1 MNNYELAK
9 KYFLDGCA
17 LIEAAN
23 FVEAEKMFMHSLEL
37 VPNRASTLTNLSVAQ
52 LKLKKYFEAKSTAL
66 KAISIEGHNS
76 EAYLNLGVIEKELR
90 HYEVAIKF
98 FDKAISLKSNY
109 YEAWSNKGNVLN
121 ALKRFDEAMDHYD
134 KALSFD
140 PKYYEAWANRGVALH
155 DQRRYVEAIV
165 NYDKALSLRPNYA
178 EAWSNKGGTLNSLKR
193 HSESAKC
200 YRKALEHTTEDSY
213 LLGQVHHQMM
223 LGCDWIDYDKYTNDI
238 FQLVRQGCKGA
249 EPFGFQGIASSE
261 DLLKRCAENFSKNQ
275 FPNQSNLTKI
285 SKYKH
290 KKIHI
295 GYLCGEFRNQATSI
309 LMARVWELHD
319 KANFE
324 IFAFDNGWDDGSEYR
339 QRIERAFTKIINISN
354 LNDLNVVKLIEENE
368 IDILINLNGFFGE
381 ARQQV
386 FSYRPAPIQVNYLGF
401 PGTIG
406 AKYIDYIIADRL
418 VIPEESKIHY
428 IENIAFLPNCYQAND
443 DRRKISD
450 KNFSRKE
457 LGLPDGVFV
466 FACFNNNYKIT
477 PSVFDSWMKI
487 LLAVHGSVLWLIA
500 DNPDAKNN
508 LIKEAAIRGISSSRL
523 IFAERL
529 SLPEHLAR
537 HRQADLFLDTLPY
550 NAHTTCSDAL
560 WAGLPVLT
568 LKGRTFPGRVAA
580 SLLTAVGLSELIT
593 NTSEEYEALAIELA
607 LNSKKLSAIKEKL
620 ATNRLN
626 APLFDSK
633 LFTKNLEAIYI
644 EMYKRYQAGL
654 GPEDIYIQ

>member
-9 KYFLDGCA
+9 KYFLDGCF

-23 FVEAEKMFMHSLEL
+23 FVEAEKMFLHSLEFL
-37 VPNRASTLTNLSVAQ
+37 PNRVSTLTNLSVAQ
-52 LKLKKYFEAKSTAL
+52 LKLKKYSEAKSTAL

-90 HYEVAIKF
+90 HYEFAIKF
-98 FDKAISLKSNY
+98 FDKAISLKPDY
-109 YEAWSNKGNVLN
+109 HEAWSNKGNVLN
-121 ALKRFDEAMDHYD
+121 VLKCFDEAMAHYD
-134 KALSFD
+134 KALSLD
-140 PKYYEAWANRGVALH
+140 PKYYEAWNNRGVALH
-155 DQRRYVEAIV
+155 DQRRYVEAIA
-165 NYDKALSLRPNYA
+165 NYDKALSIRPNYV
-178 EAWSNKGGTLNSLKR
+178 EAWINKGGTLNSLKK

-200 YRKALEHTTEDSY
+200 YRKALEHTAEDSY
-213 LLGQVHHQMM
+213 LLGLIHHQMM
-223 LGCDWIDYDKYTNDI
+223 LGCEWLDYDKYTNDI
-238 FQLVRQGCKGA
+238 FQLVRQGRKGA
-249 EPFGFQGIASSE
+249 EPFGFQGIANSE
-261 DLLKRCAENFSKNQ
+261 SLLKRCAENFSKDQ
-275 FPNQSNLTKI
+275 FPTQSNLANI

-295 GYLCGEFRNQATSI
+295 GYLCGEFRTQATSI

-339 QRIERAFTKIINISN
+339 QRIKRAFTKIINISN
-354 LNDLNVVKLIEENE
+354 INDLNVVKLIKENE
-368 IDILINLNGFFGE
+368 IDILVNLNGFFGE
-381 ARQQV
+381 VRQQV
-386 FSYRPAPIQVNYLGF
+386 FSYRPASIQVNYLGF

-406 AKYIDYIIADRL
+406 AEYIDYIIADKL

-443 DRRKISD
+443 DRREISD
-450 KNFSRKE
+450 KNFSRKD
-457 LGLPDGVFV
+457 LGLPDDVFV

-477 PSVFDSWMKI
+477 PSVFDSWMRI
-487 LLAVHGSVLWLIA
+487 LSAVHGSVLWLIA

-508 LIKEAAIRGISSSRL
+508 LIKEAVIRGISSSRL

-529 SLPEHLAR
+529 ALPEHLAR

-593 NTSEEYEALAIELA
+593 STSEEYESLAIELA

-620 ATNRLN
+620 ANNRLN
-626 APLFDSK
+626 TPLFDSK
-633 LFTKNLEAIYI
+633 LFTKNLEAIYTK
-644 EMYKRYQAGL
+644 MYERYQADL
-654 GPEDIYIQ
+654 GVEDIHIQ